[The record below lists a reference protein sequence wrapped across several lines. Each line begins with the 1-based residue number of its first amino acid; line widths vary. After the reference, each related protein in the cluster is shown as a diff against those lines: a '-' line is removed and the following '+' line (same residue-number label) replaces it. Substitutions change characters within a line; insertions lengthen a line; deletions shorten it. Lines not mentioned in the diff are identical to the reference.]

1 MTRVRTHLL
10 LATASLALASCG
22 GGGGGG
28 SSGGGTATTPV
39 VVVPAPTPTPTPSV
53 GSGSAGPGVAP
64 APSPTPTPT
73 PTDGGIVIVTPTP
86 APTPTPTPTPT
97 PVPSPTPTP
106 TPTPTT
112 PVSPF
117 PEPVPTATP
126 TPTPTPV
133 VIAPTPTPAPS
144 PTPTPAVVTPAP
156 TPTPTPAIELPE
168 EAAPSDGLS
177 YLAAR
182 ASELATSI
190 VDAFW
195 RFLALLTANGSSTPW
210 STGLSA
216 FNQPVTTVDGASA
229 VPVDV
234 LRLARQASFGPTPQ
248 LVARITELGIPG
260 WIDEQFRVRGSTY
273 TDLVKWVPN
282 DYCSDRTIANCWQ
295 NNFTRV
301 PVAAR
306 FYADAALAPDQLRQR
321 VAFALSQILVISG
334 NGVNSTSGIASYQQM
349 LLDGAFGNYRDL
361 LGKVTMHGAM
371 GWYLSMAESIRSA
384 PSENY
389 AREMLQLFTM
399 GPMQLNADG
408 TPVLAGNGA
417 LVPNYG
423 PDDIKGLS
431 RALTGWTYAK
441 NGGRTDWNGNDFSQ
455 PMVVRQVNWAYDSQ
469 AKSFLGA
476 TVPAG
481 AAPAESVRIAL
492 DAAFNNPSTPPR
504 IARLLIQHLVKSNP
518 SPAYVAR
525 IGSVFTDNGKGVRGD
540 LKAVVRAILLDP
552 EARGDEPRGGGFG
565 KVKEPVL
572 VMMGLVRASG
582 LQTDGAAMTMR
593 DVALGQPVFQAP
605 SVFNFYPP
613 DYPLPRSNGLVSPA
627 SKLFSAGGTVALQ
640 NLVYDWTLKG
650 DFNRGDW
657 NFNNYLNN
665 TSSSANTAPL
675 WGGWEAIAAD
685 PDRLVAVVNLL
696 MLNNT
701 ATDAQKQALRT
712 AALSITNGNPQVQAR
727 KRAQALLYIAATSPN
742 FLVDR

>member
-1 MTRVRTHLL
+1 M
-10 LATASLALASCG
+10 
-22 GGGGGG
+22 
-28 SSGGGTATTPV
+28 
-39 VVVPAPTPTPTPSV
+39 
-53 GSGSAGPGVAP
+53 
-64 APSPTPTPT
+64 
-73 PTDGGIVIVTPTP
+73 
-86 APTPTPTPTPT
+86 
-97 PVPSPTPTP
+97 
-106 TPTPTT
+106 PTPTT

-117 PEPVPTATP
+117 PEPVPTSVSAPTP
-126 TPTPTPV
+126 TPTPTPTPSV
-133 VIAPTPTPAPS
+133 FTPAPTPAST
-144 PTPTPAVVTPAP
+144 P
-156 TPTPTPAIELPE
+156 TPTPTPAIVIPAPTPTPTAIALPE
-168 EAAPSDGLS
+168 EAAPADGFV

-182 ASELATSI
+182 ASELASSI

-195 RFLALLTANGSSTPW
+195 RFLALFTANGSSMPW
-210 STGLSA
+210 SGGLTA
-216 FNQPVTTVDGASA
+216 FNQPVTTVDGAAA

-273 TDLVKWVPN
+273 ADLVKWVPN
-282 DYCSDRTIANCWQ
+282 DYCSADRTIVNCWQ

-334 NGVNSTSGIASYQQM
+334 NGVNSTSGIAAYQQL

-361 LGKVTMHGAM
+361 LGKVTMHGSM
-371 GWYLSMAESIRSA
+371 GWYLSMADSSRSA

-399 GPMQLNADG
+399 GPMQLSADG
-408 TPVLAGNGA
+408 TPVFAGNGA

-441 NGGRTDWNGNDFSQ
+441 GGGRTDWAGNDYSQ
-455 PMVVRQVNWAYDSQ
+455 PMVVRPVNWAYDTQ
-469 AKSFLGA
+469 AKAFLGA

-481 AAPAESVRIAL
+481 AAPADSVRIAL

-504 IARLLIQHLVKSNP
+504 LAKLLIQHLVKSNP
-518 SPAYVAR
+518 SPAYVTR
-525 IGSVFTDNGKGVRGD
+525 IGAVFVDNGAGVRGD

-565 KVKEPVL
+565 KVREPVL
-572 VMMGLVRASG
+572 AMMALVRASG

-593 DVALGQPVFQAP
+593 DTALGQPVFQAP

-613 DYPLPRSNGLVSPA
+613 DYPLPRSSGLVSPA
-627 SKLFSAGGTVALQ
+627 SKLFSAGGTVTLH
-640 NLVYDWTLKG
+640 NLLYDWSIG
-650 DFNRGDW
+650 GNANRGDW
-657 NFNNYLNN
+657 NFNNSLNN
-665 TSSSANTAPL
+665 TSSSANTVPL
-675 WGGWEAIAAD
+675 WSGWEAIAAD
-685 PDRLVAVVNLL
+685 PDRLVAVINLL

-701 ATDAQKQALRT
+701 ATETQKQALRN
-712 AALSITNGNPQVQAR
+712 AALSITNSNAQLQAR
-727 KRAQALLYIAATSPN
+727 RRTQALLYIAATSPN

>member
-1 MTRVRTHLL
+1 MSTSRLRSHIL
-10 LATASLALASCG
+10 LATASLTLAGCG
-22 GGGGGG
+22 GGGSGGGGG
-28 SSGGGTATTPV
+28 SSGATTPV
-39 VVVPAPTPTPTPSV
+39 VVVTAPTPTPTPSV
-53 GSGSAGPGVAP
+53 GPGSAGPGL
-64 APSPTPTPT
+64 
-73 PTDGGIVIVTPTP
+73 
-86 APTPTPTPTPT
+86 TPTPTPTPT
-97 PVPSPTPTP
+97 STDGGIVIVVPTPVPTPAPTPASTPLPISIAPATPTP
-106 TPTPTT
+106 A
-112 PVSPF
+112 
-117 PEPVPTATP
+117 PTATP
-126 TPTPTPV
+126 TPMSTPIV
-133 VIAPTPTPAPS
+133 VIVDPTPAP
-144 PTPTPAVVTPAP
+144 AP
-156 TPTPTPAIELPE
+156 TPGVTDPVPSSSPVADAPGEVAPTN
-168 EAAPSDGLS
+168 GFT

-182 ASELATSI
+182 VSELAASI
-190 VDAFW
+190 VDGFW
-195 RFLALLTANGSSTPW
+195 KFLALFTANGGSTPW
-210 STGLSA
+210 SNGLTA
-216 FNQPVTTVDGASA
+216 FDQPVTTIDGAAA

-248 LVARITELGIPG
+248 LVSRIAALGIPG

-273 TDLVKWVPN
+273 VDLANWVPN

-321 VAFALSQILVISG
+321 VAFALSQIMVISG
-334 NGVNSTSGIASYQQM
+334 NTVNSTAGLATYQQL

-361 LGKVTMHGAM
+361 LGKVTLHGAM
-371 GWYLSMAESIRSA
+371 GLYLSMADSARSA

-441 NGGRTDWNGNDFSQ
+441 GGGRTDWTGNDFSQ
-455 PMVVRQVNWAYDSQ
+455 PMVVRSGNWAYDSQ

-492 DAAFNNPSTPPR
+492 DAAFNNASTAPR
-504 IARLLIQHLVKSNP
+504 VAKLLIQSLVKANP
-518 SPAYVAR
+518 SPAYVTR
-525 IGSVFTDNGKGVRGD
+525 IGAVFVDNGKGVRGD
-540 LKAVVRAILLDP
+540 LMAVVRAILLDP
-552 EARGDEPRGGGFG
+552 EARGDEPRSGGAG

-572 VMMGLVRASG
+572 MMTALVRAIG
-582 LQTDGAAMTMR
+582 LQTDGTGMTLR
-593 DVALGQPVFQAP
+593 DIALGQPVFQAP

-613 DYPLPRSNGLVSPA
+613 DYPLARSSGLVSPA
-627 SKLFSAGGTVALQ
+627 SKLLSAGGTVALQ
-640 NLVYDWTLKG
+640 NLAYDWTMKG
-650 DFNRGDW
+650 EPNRGDW
-657 NFNNYLNN
+657 NFNNNLDN
-665 TSSSANTAPL
+665 TSSSANSVPL
-675 WGGWEAIAAD
+675 WGGWEAIGTD

-696 MLNNT
+696 MLNNSAT
-701 ATDAQKQALRT
+701 AAQKQALRA
-712 AALSITNGNPQVQAR
+712 AALSITHTNAQTQAR
-727 KRAQALLYIAATSPN
+727 RRAQALLYIAASSPN

>member
-1 MTRVRTHLL
+1 M
-10 LATASLALASCG
+10 
-22 GGGGGG
+22 
-28 SSGGGTATTPV
+28 
-39 VVVPAPTPTPTPSV
+39 
-53 GSGSAGPGVAP
+53 
-64 APSPTPTPT
+64 
-73 PTDGGIVIVTPTP
+73 

-97 PVPSPTPTP
+97 PVVVTPTP
-106 TPTPTT
+106 TPTP
-112 PVSPF
+112 
-117 PEPVPTATP
+117 E
-126 TPTPTPV
+126 
-133 VIAPTPTPAPS
+133 
-144 PTPTPAVVTPAP
+144 VVTPAP
-156 TPTPTPAIELPE
+156 TPTPTPVIELPE
-168 EAAPSDGLS
+168 ESSPSDGLA

-182 ASELATSI
+182 AGELASSI

-195 RFLALLTANGSSTPW
+195 RFLALFTANGDTTPW
-210 STGLSA
+210 STGLTA
-216 FNQPVTTVDGASA
+216 FNQPVTTVDGAAA

-248 LVARITELGIPG
+248 LVSRITELGIPG

-273 TDLVKWVPN
+273 TDLIKWVPN
-282 DYCSDRTIANCWQ
+282 DYCSDRTIVNCWQ

-334 NGVNSTSGIASYQQM
+334 NGVNSTSGIASYQQV

-371 GWYLSMAESIRSA
+371 GWYLSMADSARSA

-423 PDDIKGLS
+423 ADDIKGLS
-431 RALTGWTYAK
+431 RALTGWTYVK
-441 NGGRTDWNGNDFSQ
+441 SGGRTDWTGNDFSQ
-455 PMVVRQVNWAYDSQ
+455 PMIVRPVNWAYDTQ
-469 AKSFLGA
+469 AKSFLGV

-481 AAPAESVRIAL
+481 ATPAEGVRIAL
-492 DAAFNNPSTPPR
+492 DAAFNHPSTPPR
-504 IARLLIQHLVKSNP
+504 LARLLIQNLVKANP
-518 SPAYVAR
+518 SPAYVTR
-525 IGSVFTDNGKGVRGD
+525 IGAVFIDNGKGVRGD

-572 VMMGLVRASG
+572 VMTALVRALG
-582 LQTDGAAMTMR
+582 LQTDGAAMTIR

-627 SKLFSAGGTVALQ
+627 SKLLSAGGTVALQ

-650 DFNRGDW
+650 ESNRGDW
-657 NFNNYLNN
+657 NFANYLNN
-665 TSSSANTAPL
+665 TNSSANTAPL

-701 ATDAQKQALRT
+701 ATAAQKQAMRN
-712 AALSITNGNPQVQAR
+712 AAVSITNANAQVQAR

>member
-1 MTRVRTHLL
+1 M
-10 LATASLALASCG
+10 
-22 GGGGGG
+22 
-28 SSGGGTATTPV
+28 
-39 VVVPAPTPTPTPSV
+39 
-53 GSGSAGPGVAP
+53 
-64 APSPTPTPT
+64 
-73 PTDGGIVIVTPTP
+73 
-86 APTPTPTPTPT
+86 TPTPTPTPT
-97 PVPSPTPTP
+97 PSPVVDTTPTP
-106 TPTPTT
+106 TPS
-112 PVSPF
+112 PV
-117 PEPVPTATP
+117 AD
-126 TPTPTPV
+126 
-133 VIAPTPTPAPS
+133 A
-144 PTPTPAVVTPAP
+144 
-156 TPTPTPAIELPE
+156 PE
-168 EAAPSDGLS
+168 EAAPTNGFV

-182 ASELATSI
+182 IAELAASI
-190 VDAFW
+190 VDGFW
-195 RFLALLTANGSSTPW
+195 KFLALFTANGGSTPW
-210 STGLSA
+210 SSGLTA
-216 FNQPVTTVDGASA
+216 FGQPVTTVDGAAA

-248 LVARITELGIPG
+248 LVSQIAALGIPG

-273 TDLVKWVPN
+273 ADLAKWVPN

-306 FYADAALAPDQLRQR
+306 FYADAAHAPDQLRQR
-321 VAFALSQILVISG
+321 VAFALSQIMVISG
-334 NGVNSTSGIASYQQM
+334 NTVDSTAGIAAYQQV

-361 LGKVTMHGAM
+361 LGKVTLHGAM
-371 GWYLSMAESIRSA
+371 GRYLSMADSARSA

-423 PDDIKGLS
+423 PDDIKALS

-441 NGGRTDWNGNDFSQ
+441 NGGRTDWTGNDFSQ
-455 PMVVRQVNWAYDSQ
+455 PMVVRAGNWAYDSQ

-504 IARLLIQHLVKSNP
+504 LAKLLIQNLVKANP
-518 SPAYVAR
+518 SPGYVTRVGA
-525 IGSVFTDNGKGVRGD
+525 VFVDNGKGVRGD

-552 EARGDEPRGGGFG
+552 EARGDEPRGGGAG

-572 VMMGLVRASG
+572 VMTALVRAIG
-582 LQTDGAAMTMR
+582 LQTDGTGMTLR
-593 DVALGQPVFQAP
+593 DTALGQPVFQAP

-613 DYPLPRSNGLVSPA
+613 DYPLARSSGLVSPA
-627 SKLFSAGGTVALQ
+627 SKLLSAGGTVALQ
-640 NLVYDWTLKG
+640 NFVYDWTMKG
-650 DFNRGDW
+650 EPNRGDW
-657 NFNNYLNN
+657 NFNNNLDS
-665 TSSSANTAPL
+665 TASSANSVPL
-675 WGGWEAIAAD
+675 WGGWEAIGTD

-696 MLNNT
+696 MLNNS
-701 ATDAQKQALRT
+701 ATESQKQALRA
-712 AALSITNGNPQVQAR
+712 AALSITNTNAQNQAR
-727 KRAQALLYIAATSPN
+727 RRAQALLYIAASSPA

>member
-1 MTRVRTHLL
+1 ML
-10 LATASLALASCG
+10 G
-22 GGGGGG
+22 
-28 SSGGGTATTPV
+28 
-39 VVVPAPTPTPTPSV
+39 PTPTPTSV
-53 GSGSAGPGVAP
+53 
-64 APSPTPTPT
+64 
-73 PTDGGIVIVTPTP
+73 I
-86 APTPTPTPTPT
+86 
-97 PVPSPTPTP
+97 
-106 TPTPTT
+106 
-112 PVSPF
+112 
-117 PEPVPTATP
+117 
-126 TPTPTPV
+126 
-133 VIAPTPTPAPS
+133 
-144 PTPTPAVVTPAP
+144 VTPAP
-156 TPTPTPAIELPE
+156 TPTPTSIVLPE
-168 EAAPSDGLS
+168 EAAPTDGFA

-182 ASELATSI
+182 ASELAASI

-195 RFLALLTANGSSTPW
+195 RFLALFTANGDSTPW
-210 STGLSA
+210 STGLGA
-216 FNQPVTTVDGASA
+216 FNQPVTTVSGASA

-234 LRLARQASFGPTPQ
+234 LRLARQASFGPTPA
-248 LVARITELGIPG
+248 LVSRIAELGIPG
-260 WIDEQFRVRGSTY
+260 WVDEQFRVRGSTY
-273 TDLVKWVPN
+273 ADLVKWVPN

-334 NGVNSTSGIASYQQM
+334 NGVNSTSGIAAYQQL

-361 LGKVTMHGAM
+361 LGKVTMHGSM
-371 GWYLSMAESIRSA
+371 GWYLNMANSVRSA

-431 RALTGWTYAK
+431 RALTGWTYASG
-441 NGGRTDWNGNDFSQ
+441 NGGTDWASNDFSR
-455 PMVVRQVNWAYDSQ
+455 PMIVRPVNWAYDSQ
-469 AKSFLGA
+469 AKAFLGA

-481 AAPAESVRIAL
+481 AAPADSVRIAL
-492 DAAFNNPSTPPR
+492 DAAFNHPSTPPR
-504 IARLLIQHLVKSNP
+504 LAKLLIQHLVKSNP
-518 SPAYVAR
+518 SPGYVAR
-525 IGSVFTDNGKGVRGD
+525 IGAVFVDNGSGVRGD

-572 VMMGLVRASG
+572 AMMALVRAG
-582 LQTDGAAMTMR
+582 GYQTDGAAMTMR
-593 DVALGQPVFQAP
+593 DAALGQPVFQAP
-605 SVFNFYPP
+605 SVFNFYPS

-640 NLVYDWTLKG
+640 NLIYDWSING
-650 DFNRGDW
+650 NANRGDW
-657 NFNNYLNN
+657 NFNNLLNN
-665 TSSSANTAPL
+665 TSGSANTVPL

-685 PDRLVAVVNLL
+685 PDRLVAVINLL

-701 ATDAQKQALRT
+701 ATDAQKQALRS
-712 AALSITNGNPQVQAR
+712 AALSITNSNAQLQAR
-727 KRAQALLYIAATSPN
+727 RRAQALLYIAASSPN